1 MITQSILEGYIK
13 QAASD
18 LYSKDSYLIECQACE
33 RSIMYKFAHYLD
45 NLISKDPAF
54 SGYNLDCEYNRDI
67 LDVKCIGYCLN
78 RVYPDI
84 IIHKRGTNNDN
95 LLVIECKT
103 WWNSNIDDDI
113 KKINAFL
120 SPNEQYNYQFG
131 LCLIFAEN
139 KENIKWITYDKNL
152 YYRALKELYK

>member
-13 QAASD
+13 QAASE
-18 LYSKDSYLIECQACE
+18 LYSKDSYLIECRACE

-54 SGYNLDCEYNRDI
+54 VGYNLDCEYNRDI
-67 LDVKCIGYCLN
+67 YDVKCIGDCLN
-78 RVYPDI
+78 RVFPDI
-84 IIHKRGTNNDN
+84 IIHKRGTNSDN

-103 WWNSNIDDDI
+103 GWNSNIEDDI

-120 SPNEQYNYQFG
+120 SPKEGYIYQFG

-139 KENIKWITYDKNL
+139 KESIKWITYDKKL
-152 YYRALKELYK
+152 